1 MGKPLIIVGSI
12 TYAMKARD
20 ILNKVGIISNVVR
33 TPRKYVTGS
42 CNYSLNIKGDVNIAS
57 ETLEKNGI
65 KVIGIAYW
73 EEGI

>member
-33 TPRKYVTGS
+33 TPRK
-42 CNYSLNIKGDVNIAS
+42 LFR
-57 ETLEKNGI
+57 
-65 KVIGIAYW
+65 
-73 EEGI
+73 